1 MPDVCLRCHEV
12 AKFSSQLSAAAY
24 AGGGLDRA
32 QCMRAIK
39 DTDGLLVVSY
49 EALRNDLQRYADVCL
64 TYA

>member
-1 MPDVCLRCHEV
+1 
-12 AKFSSQLSAAAY
+12 
-24 AGGGLDRA
+24 
-32 QCMRAIK
+32 MRAIK